1 MRLTTIWTL
10 PACTLREKL
19 HRTGGWAL
27 IKIAHR
33 LPTALKYRV
42 FIDVGAANMRND
54 VVPEV
59 TYMVILQRMTT
70 EH

>member
-19 HRTGGWAL
+19 RRTGEWAL

-33 LPTALKYRV
+33 LPTASARLKA
-42 FIDVGAANMRND
+42 IA
-54 VVPEV
+54 
-59 TYMVILQRMTT
+59 
-70 EH
+70 